1 MCARE
6 DGIRRSKDLR
16 AEIGK
21 FPNSTNE
28 RKQMSKKTIKQR
40 IALVAVSALT
50 AGVFSVV
57 SAPAAKAADI
67 TTAITAAGAAVA
79 DGNILVSGN
88 ICAATSASL
97 TAPLALDGVSP
108 DATPFET
115 TATGKILTVP
125 VGATLTVGGNAS
137 DVTAISGPLSVLSLA
152 VTGTSTLAV
161 TTANKQEVTG
171 PATFH
176 AFSLLATAVGTGTI
190 VAGTATGT
198 TPTTANTITV
208 NIVAACSTG
217 TYSAS
222 KSSVSATTDGT
233 TSSIA
238 VANVDVAVTAA
249 SGDNIYIMVDG
260 DNAYDTALVSGSYSV
275 SATNGALVST
285 GTTWGTAPAAGSLSS
300 AVQATTNGILFARI
314 APASAAAGGTT
325 VVTITHD
332 GTPVT
337 TKTLTFLG
345 EATKINIV
353 SATSGTVSTT
363 STGSTGLIVFSLTD
377 AAGRSVP
384 GDISL
389 DSLTAS
395 ARTPAI
401 TEGKDATIS
410 AAVPTSV
417 TAAAAAFPSPGTTF
431 GVEGFD
437 CTTVGGTGS
446 TTLKLKHTQATSLTS
461 ITTEVVAL
469 CAGGVDTYTIST
481 DKASYSIGEIAT
493 VTITA
498 KDSTGAAVSDATSV
512 GAAGIFTFG
521 GGTPVVAAAAAD
533 LFSKGVRKYQAQ
545 VTTAGTFNT
554 VVTIAG
560 GTTSSATASYKVGGG
575 DVSNAEI
582 LKSIVAL
589 IASIN
594 KQIAALQKLIL
605 KR

>member
-1 MCARE
+1 
-6 DGIRRSKDLR
+6 
-16 AEIGK
+16 
-21 FPNSTNE
+21 
-28 RKQMSKKTIKQR
+28 
-40 IALVAVSALT
+40 VSALT

-57 SAPAAKAADI
+57 SAPAANAADL
-67 TTAITAAGAAVA
+67 TTAIGAGAVIA
-79 DGNILVSGN
+79 DANMLVSGN

-97 TAPLALDGVSP
+97 TTPLATDGVST
-108 DATPFET
+108 DTSPFET

-125 VGATLTVGGNAS
+125 VGSTLTVGGDVS
-137 DVTAISGPLSVLSLA
+137 DVIGITGPLSVLSLA
-152 VTGTSTLAV
+152 TSGTSTLAV

-171 PATFH
+171 PAADF
-176 AFSLLATAVGTGTI
+176 AFTVLATAVGTGTL
-190 VAGTATGT
+190 VAGATGASL
-198 TPTTANTITV
+198 TAANSITI

-222 KSSVSATTDGT
+222 KSSVSATTVGT

-238 VANVDVAVTAA
+238 TANVDVAVTAA

-260 DNAYDTALVSGSYSV
+260 DNAYDSNLVSGSYSV

-285 GTTWGTAPAAGSLSS
+285 GVTFGTAPAVGTLSS
-300 AVQATTNGILFARI
+300 AVQSTTNGLLVARI

-353 SATSGTVSTT
+353 SATSGTVGTT
-363 STGSTGLIVFSLTD
+363 TAAGSTGLIVFSLTD

-384 GDISL
+384 GDVSL

-401 TEGKDATIS
+401 NEGKDATIS

-446 TTLKLKHTQATSLTS
+446 TSLTLKHTQATSLTS
-461 ITTEVVAL
+461 ITTKVDAL

-554 VVTIAG
+554 VVSIAG
-560 GTTSSATASYKVGGG
+560 GTTTSATASYKVGGG

-594 KQIAALQKLIL
+594 KQIAALQKLLL

>member
-1 MCARE
+1 M
-6 DGIRRSKDLR
+6 
-16 AEIGK
+16 
-21 FPNSTNE
+21 
-28 RKQMSKKTIKQR
+28 
-40 IALVAVSALT
+40 
-50 AGVFSVV
+50 
-57 SAPAAKAADI
+57 
-67 TTAITAAGAAVA
+67 
-79 DGNILVSGN
+79 LVSGN

-97 TAPLALDGVSP
+97 TTPLALDGVST
-108 DATPFET
+108 DTTPFET

-125 VGATLTVGGNAS
+125 VGSTLTIGGDAS
-137 DVTAISGPLSVLSLA
+137 DVIGITGPLSVLSL
-152 VTGTSTLAV
+152 TTSGTSTLAV

-171 PATFH
+171 PATDFT
-176 AFSLLATAVGTGTI
+176 FQVLATAVGTGTL
-190 VAGTATGT
+190 VAGATGAT
-198 TPTTANTITV
+198 LTAANSITI
-208 NIVAACSTG
+208 NIIAACTTG

-222 KSSVSATTDGT
+222 KSSVSATTVGT
-233 TSSIA
+233 TTSIA
-238 VANVDVAVTAA
+238 TANVDVAVTAA

-260 DNAYDTALVSGSYSV
+260 DNAYDANLVSGSYSV

-285 GTTWGTAPAAGSLSS
+285 GTAFGTAPAVGSLSS
-300 AVQATTNGILFARI
+300 AVQSTTDGLLFARI

-353 SATSGTVSTT
+353 SATSGTVGTT
-363 STGSTGLIVFSLTD
+363 TAAGSTGLIVFSLTD

-384 GDISL
+384 GDVSL

-401 TEGKDATIS
+401 YEAKDATIS
-410 AAVPTSV
+410 AAVPT
-417 TAAAAAFPSPGTTF
+417 TNNAAIAAFPSPGTTF
-431 GVEGFD
+431 GVEVFD
-437 CTTVGGTGS
+437 CATVGGTGS
-446 TTLKLKHTQATSLTS
+446 TSLTLKHTQATSLTS
-461 ITTEVVAL
+461 ITTKVDAL

-481 DKASYSIGEIAT
+481 DKASYSIGDIAT

-498 KDSTGAAVSDATSV
+498 KDSTGAAVSDATTV

-554 VVTIAG
+554 VVSIAG
-560 GTTSSATASYKVGGG
+560 STTTSATASYKVGGG

>member
-1 MCARE
+1 
-6 DGIRRSKDLR
+6 
-16 AEIGK
+16 
-21 FPNSTNE
+21 
-28 RKQMSKKTIKQR
+28 MSIKTIRKR

-57 SAPAAKAADI
+57 SAPVAQADDI
-67 TTAITAAGAAVA
+67 TGAIGSAAATNA
-79 DGNILVSGN
+79 NMLVSGN

-97 TAPLALDGVSP
+97 TTPLALDGVST
-108 DATPFET
+108 DTTPFET

-125 VGATLTVGGNAS
+125 VGATLTIGGDVS
-137 DVTAISGPLSVLSLA
+137 DVIGITGPLSVFSLA
-152 VTGTSTLAV
+152 TSGTSTLAV
-161 TTANKQEVTG
+161 TTSNKQEVTG
-171 PATFH
+171 PATDFT
-176 AFSLLATAVGTGTI
+176 FQVQATAVGTGTL
-190 VAGTATGT
+190 VAGASGATLTA
-198 TPTTANTITV
+198 ANSITI

-222 KSSVSATTDGT
+222 KSSVSATTVGT
-233 TSSIA
+233 TTSIA
-238 VANVDVAVTAA
+238 AANVDVAVTAA
-249 SGDNIYIMVDG
+249 SGENIYIMVDG
-260 DNAYDTALVSGSYSV
+260 DNAYDSALVSGNYSV
-275 SATNGALVST
+275 TATNGALVST
-285 GTTWGTAPAAGSLSS
+285 GTAFGTAPAAGTLSS
-300 AVQATTNGILFARI
+300 AVQATTNGILVARI

-363 STGSTGLIVFSLTD
+363 GTGSTGLIVFSLTD

-401 TEGKDATIS
+401 TEGKDATVS

-417 TAAAAAFPSPGTTF
+417 TAAAAAFPSPGTTY

-446 TTLKLKHTQATSLTS
+446 TKLTLKHTQATSLTS
-461 ITTEVVAL
+461 ITTTVDAL

-481 DKASYSIGEIAT
+481 DKAAYSIGEIAT

-498 KDSTGAAVSDATSV
+498 KDSTGAAVSDATTV

-554 VVTIAG
+554 VVSIAG
-560 GTTSSATASYKVGGG
+560 STTTSATASYKVGGG

-594 KQIAALQKLIL
+594 KQIAALQKLLL

>member
-1 MCARE
+1 
-6 DGIRRSKDLR
+6 
-16 AEIGK
+16 
-21 FPNSTNE
+21 
-28 RKQMSKKTIKQR
+28 MSIKTIRKR

-57 SAPAAKAADI
+57 SAPVAQADDI
-67 TTAITAAGAAVA
+67 TGAIGSAAATNA
-79 DGNILVSGN
+79 NMLVSGN

-97 TAPLALDGVSP
+97 TTPLALDGVST
-108 DATPFET
+108 DTTPFET

-125 VGATLTVGGNAS
+125 VGATLTIGGDVS
-137 DVTAISGPLSVLSLA
+137 DVIGITGPLSVFSLA
-152 VTGTSTLAV
+152 TSGTSTLAV
-161 TTANKQEVTG
+161 TTSNKQEVTG
-171 PATFH
+171 PATDFT
-176 AFSLLATAVGTGTI
+176 FQVQATAVGTGTL
-190 VAGTATGT
+190 VAGASGATLTA
-198 TPTTANTITV
+198 ANSITI

-222 KSSVSATTDGT
+222 KSSVSATTVGT
-233 TSSIA
+233 TTSIA
-238 VANVDVAVTAA
+238 AANVDVAVTAA
-249 SGDNIYIMVDG
+249 SGENIYIMVDG
-260 DNAYDTALVSGSYSV
+260 DNAYDSSLVSGSYSV

-285 GTTWGTAPAAGSLSS
+285 GTTFGTAPAVGSLSS
-300 AVQATTNGILFARI
+300 AVQATTDGLLFARI

-363 STGSTGLIVFSLTD
+363 GTGSTGLIVFSLTD

-401 TEGKDATIS
+401 TEGKDATVS

-417 TAAAAAFPSPGTTF
+417 TAAAAAFPSPGTTY

-446 TTLKLKHTQATSLTS
+446 TKLTLKHTQATSLTS
-461 ITTEVVAL
+461 ITTTVDAL

-481 DKASYSIGEIAT
+481 DKAAYSIGEIAT

-498 KDSTGAAVSDATSV
+498 KDSTGAAVSDATTV

-554 VVTIAG
+554 VVSIAG
-560 GTTSSATASYKVGGG
+560 STTTSATASYKVGGG

-594 KQIAALQKLIL
+594 KQIAALQKLLL

>member
-1 MCARE
+1 
-6 DGIRRSKDLR
+6 
-16 AEIGK
+16 
-21 FPNSTNE
+21 
-28 RKQMSKKTIKQR
+28 MSIKTIRKR

-57 SAPAAKAADI
+57 SAPVAQAADI
-67 TTAITAAGAAVA
+67 TGSITAAAIT
-79 DGNILVSGN
+79 DSNMLVSGN

-97 TAPLALDGVSP
+97 TAPLALDGVST
-108 DATPFET
+108 DTTPFET

-125 VGATLTVGGNAS
+125 VGTTLTIGGDAS
-137 DVTAISGPLSVLSLA
+137 DVIGITGPLSVYSLA
-152 VTGTSTLAV
+152 TSGTSTLAF
-161 TTANKQEVTG
+161 TTGNKTEVTG
-171 PATFH
+171 PGADFQIQVQAT
-176 AFSLLATAVGTGTI
+176 SVGTGTL
-190 VAGTATGT
+190 VAGATGAT
-198 TPTTANTITV
+198 LTAANSITI

-217 TYSAS
+217 TFSAS
-222 KSSVSATTDGT
+222 KSSVSATTVGT

-238 VANVDVAVTAA
+238 TANVDVAVTAA

-260 DNAYDTALVSGSYSV
+260 DNAYDSNLVSGSYSV

-285 GTTWGTAPAAGSLSS
+285 GTTFGTAPAVGTLSS
-300 AVQATTNGILFARI
+300 AVQATTDGLLVARI
-314 APASAAAGGTT
+314 APASAADGGTT

-363 STGSTGLIVFSLTD
+363 GTSSTGLIVFSLTD

-384 GDISL
+384 GDVSL

-417 TAAAAAFPSPGTTF
+417 TAAAAAFPSPGTTY

-446 TTLKLKHTQATSLTS
+446 TKLKLKHTQATSLTS
-461 ITTEVVAL
+461 ITTTVDAL

-481 DKASYSIGEIAT
+481 DKASYTIGEIAT

-498 KDSTGAAVSDATSV
+498 KDSTGAAVSDATTV
-512 GAAGIFTFG
+512 GANGIFTFG
-521 GGTPVVAAAAAD
+521 GGTPVVAATAAD
-533 LFSKGVRKYQAQ
+533 LFSKGVKKYQAQ

-560 GTTSSATASYKVGGG
+560 STTTSATASYKVVGG
-575 DVSNAEI
+575 DATNAEV

-594 KQIAALQKLIL
+594 KQIQALQKLIL

>member
-1 MCARE
+1 
-6 DGIRRSKDLR
+6 
-16 AEIGK
+16 
-21 FPNSTNE
+21 
-28 RKQMSKKTIKQR
+28 MSIKTIRKR

-57 SAPAAKAADI
+57 SAPAANAADI
-67 TTAITAAGAAVA
+67 TGTLGAGAVSATQE
-79 DGNILVSGN
+79 NMLVTGN

-97 TAPLALDGVSP
+97 TTPLALDGVST
-108 DATPFET
+108 DTSPFET

-125 VGATLTVGGNAS
+125 LGSTLNVNGDAA
-137 DVTAISGPLSVLSLA
+137 DIIAITGPLSVVSLA
-152 VTGTSTLAV
+152 TSGTSTLAV
-161 TTANKQEVTG
+161 TTSNKQEVTG
-171 PATFH
+171 PATDFIFQVI
-176 AFSLLATAVGTGTI
+176 AAAVGTGTLT
-190 VAGTATGT
+190 AGTATGAT
-198 TPTTANTITV
+198 ATAANTITI
-208 NIVAACSTG
+208 NIVATCSTS
-217 TYSAS
+217 TFSAS
-222 KSSVSATTDGT
+222 KSSVSATTVGT

-238 VANVDVAVTAA
+238 TANVDVAVTAA
-249 SGDNIYIMVDG
+249 SGENIYIMVDG
-260 DNAYDTALVSGSYSV
+260 DNAYDSNLVSGSYSV

-285 GTTWGTAPAAGSLSS
+285 GTTFGTAPAVGSLSS
-300 AVQATTNGILFARI
+300 AVQATTDGLLFARI

-363 STGSTGLIVFSLTD
+363 GTNSTGLIVFSLTD

-384 GDISL
+384 GDVSL

-410 AAVPTSV
+410 AAVPTAV

-446 TTLKLKHTQATSLTS
+446 TKLTLKHTQATSLTS
-461 ITTEVVAL
+461 ISTTVDAL

-498 KDSTGAAVSDATSV
+498 KDSTGAAVSDATTV

-521 GGTPVVAAAAAD
+521 GGTPVVAATAAD

-554 VVTIAG
+554 VVSIAG
-560 GTTSSATASYKVGGG
+560 STTTSATASYKVGGG

-594 KQIAALQKLIL
+594 KQIAALQKLLL

>member
-1 MCARE
+1 
-6 DGIRRSKDLR
+6 
-16 AEIGK
+16 
-21 FPNSTNE
+21 
-28 RKQMSKKTIKQR
+28 MSIKTIRKR

-50 AGVFSVV
+50 AGVVSVV
-57 SAPAAKAADI
+57 SAPAAKGADI
-67 TTAITAAGAAVA
+67 TTAIGSVLVA
-79 DGNILVSGN
+79 DANMLVSGN

-97 TAPLALDGVSP
+97 TTPLALDGVST

-125 VGATLTVGGNAS
+125 VGSTLTVGGDAS
-137 DVTAISGPLSVLSLA
+137 DVIGITGPLSVLSLA
-152 VTGTSTLAV
+152 TSGTSTLAV
-161 TTANKQEVTG
+161 TASNKQEVTG
-171 PATFH
+171 PAADF
-176 AFSLLATAVGTGTI
+176 AFTLLATAVGTGTL
-190 VAGTATGT
+190 VAGATGAT
-198 TPTTANTITV
+198 LTAANSITI

-233 TSSIA
+233 TASIA
-238 VANVDVAVTAA
+238 AANVDVAVTAA

-260 DNAYDTALVSGSYSV
+260 DNAYDSSLVSGNYSV
-275 SATNGALVST
+275 TATNGALVST
-285 GTTWGTAPAAGSLSS
+285 GTAFGDAPAVGTLSS
-300 AVQATTNGILFARI
+300 AVQATTTGILVARI

-363 STGSTGLIVFSLTD
+363 GTGSTGLIVFSLTD

-410 AAVPTSV
+410 AAVPTTV

-446 TTLKLKHTQATSLTS
+446 TKLTLKHTQATSLTS
-461 ITTEVVAL
+461 ITTTVDAL

-554 VVTIAG
+554 VVSIAG
-560 GTTSSATASYKVGGG
+560 STTTSATASYKVGGG

-594 KQIAALQKLIL
+594 KQIAALQKLLL

>member
-1 MCARE
+1 
-6 DGIRRSKDLR
+6 
-16 AEIGK
+16 
-21 FPNSTNE
+21 
-28 RKQMSKKTIKQR
+28 MSIKTIRKR

-50 AGVFSVV
+50 AGVVSVV
-57 SAPAAKAADI
+57 SAPVAQADDI
-67 TTAITAAGAAVA
+67 TGAIGSAAATDA
-79 DGNILVSGN
+79 NMLVSGN

-97 TAPLALDGVSP
+97 TTPLALDGVST
-108 DATPFET
+108 DTTPFET

-125 VGATLTVGGNAS
+125 VGATLTIGGDVS
-137 DVTAISGPLSVLSLA
+137 DVIGITGPLSVFSLA
-152 VTGTSTLAV
+152 TSGTSTLAV
-161 TTANKQEVTG
+161 TTSNKQEVTG
-171 PATFH
+171 PATDFT
-176 AFSLLATAVGTGTI
+176 FQVQATAVGTGTL
-190 VAGTATGT
+190 VAGASGATLTA
-198 TPTTANTITV
+198 ANSITI

-222 KSSVSATTDGT
+222 KSSVSATTVGT

-238 VANVDVAVTAA
+238 AANVDVAVTAA
-249 SGDNIYIMVDG
+249 SGENIYIMVDG
-260 DNAYDTALVSGSYSV
+260 DNAYDSSLVSGSYSV

-285 GTTWGTAPAAGSLSS
+285 GTTFGTAPAVGSLSS
-300 AVQATTNGILFARI
+300 AVQATTDGLLFARI

-363 STGSTGLIVFSLTD
+363 GTGSTGLIVFSLTD

-401 TEGKDATIS
+401 TEGKDATVS

-417 TAAAAAFPSPGTTF
+417 TAAAAAFPSPGTTY

-446 TTLKLKHTQATSLTS
+446 TKLTLKHTQATSLTS
-461 ITTEVVAL
+461 ITTTVDAL

-481 DKASYSIGEIAT
+481 DKAAYSIGEIAT

-498 KDSTGAAVSDATSV
+498 KDSTGAAVSDATTV

-554 VVTIAG
+554 VVSIAG
-560 GTTSSATASYKVGGG
+560 STTTSATASYKVGGG

-594 KQIAALQKLIL
+594 KQIAALQKLLL

>member
-1 MCARE
+1 
-6 DGIRRSKDLR
+6 
-16 AEIGK
+16 
-21 FPNSTNE
+21 
-28 RKQMSKKTIKQR
+28 MSIKTIRKR

-50 AGVFSVV
+50 AGVVSVV
-57 SAPAAKAADI
+57 SAPVAQADDI
-67 TTAITAAGAAVA
+67 TGAIGSAAATDA
-79 DGNILVSGN
+79 NMLVSGN

-97 TAPLALDGVSP
+97 TTPLALDGVST
-108 DATPFET
+108 DTTPFET

-125 VGATLTVGGNAS
+125 VGATLTIGGDVS
-137 DVTAISGPLSVLSLA
+137 DVIGITGPLSVFSLA
-152 VTGTSTLAV
+152 TSGTSTLAV
-161 TTANKQEVTG
+161 TTSNKQEVTG
-171 PATFH
+171 PATDFT
-176 AFSLLATAVGTGTI
+176 FQVQATAVGTGTL
-190 VAGTATGT
+190 VAGASGATLTA
-198 TPTTANTITV
+198 ANSITI

-222 KSSVSATTDGT
+222 KSSVSATTVGT
-233 TSSIA
+233 TTSIA
-238 VANVDVAVTAA
+238 AANVDVAVTAA
-249 SGDNIYIMVDG
+249 SGENIYIMVDG
-260 DNAYDTALVSGSYSV
+260 DNAYDSSLVSGSYSV

-285 GTTWGTAPAAGSLSS
+285 GTTFGTAPAVGSLSS
-300 AVQATTNGILFARI
+300 AVQATTDGLLFARI

-363 STGSTGLIVFSLTD
+363 GTGSTGLIVFSLTD

-401 TEGKDATIS
+401 TEGKDATVS

-417 TAAAAAFPSPGTTF
+417 TAAAAAFPSPGTTY

-446 TTLKLKHTQATSLTS
+446 TKLTLKHTQATSLTS
-461 ITTEVVAL
+461 ITTTVDAL

-481 DKASYSIGEIAT
+481 DKAAYSIGEIAT

-498 KDSTGAAVSDATSV
+498 KDSTGAAVSDATTV

-554 VVTIAG
+554 VVSIAG
-560 GTTSSATASYKVGGG
+560 STTTSATASYKVGGG

-594 KQIAALQKLIL
+594 KQIAALQKLLL

>member
-1 MCARE
+1 
-6 DGIRRSKDLR
+6 
-16 AEIGK
+16 
-21 FPNSTNE
+21 
-28 RKQMSKKTIKQR
+28 MSIKTIRKR

-50 AGVFSVV
+50 AGVVSVV
-57 SAPAAKAADI
+57 SAPAAKGADI
-67 TTAITAAGAAVA
+67 TTAIGSVLVA
-79 DGNILVSGN
+79 DLNMLVSGN

-97 TAPLALDGVSP
+97 TTPLALDGVST

-125 VGATLTVGGNAS
+125 VGSTLTVGGDAS
-137 DVTAISGPLSVLSLA
+137 DVIGITGPLSVLSLA
-152 VTGTSTLAV
+152 TSGTSTLAV
-161 TTANKQEVTG
+161 TTSNKQEVTG
-171 PATFH
+171 PSADF
-176 AFSLLATAVGTGTI
+176 AFTLLATAVGTGTL
-190 VAGTATGT
+190 VSGVTGATLTA
-198 TPTTANTITV
+198 ANSITI

-222 KSSVSATTDGT
+222 KSSVSATSDGT
-233 TSSIA
+233 TSTIA

-260 DNAYDTALVSGSYSV
+260 DNAYDSSLVSGNYSV
-275 SATNGALVST
+275 TATNGALVST
-285 GTTWGTAPAAGSLSS
+285 GTAFGTAPAVGTLSS
-300 AVQATTNGILFARI
+300 AVQATTTGILVARI

-363 STGSTGLIVFSLTD
+363 GTGSTGLIVFSLTD

-498 KDSTGAAVSDATSV
+498 KDSTGAAVSDATTV

-554 VVTIAG
+554 VVSIAG
-560 GTTSSATASYKVGGG
+560 GTTTSATASYKVGGG

-594 KQIAALQKLIL
+594 KQIAALQKLLL